1 MKLFMKLYL
10 GMMTLLVLAL
20 LTSSYFI
27 IKTTLDNNIQHEIQV
42 GLNQHNMLLNSF
54 QTNLIIATQNKN
66 ISDDLLNSIS
76 EMTIGSNNLPVI
88 VAMDDKVAFSNTDLP
103 FNADMAEPDMV
114 NYDKI
119 IVNGHVYINY
129 YSCFTKR
136 DVKYT
141 FVTVSEITSVI
152 SDNNSLRRR
161 FLYIY
166 IIVLLGGT
174 VFALVYSLQITKPI
188 KELKD
193 VSEKIAEGDYSAR
206 ITNSSNDEI
215 GELSKVYNVMADTIQ
230 EKIDELEL
238 SAKQKEDFI
247 AAFAHETKT
256 PMTSII
262 GYGDL
267 IYQDKLS
274 DADRIAAAEV
284 ILSEGMRLQALSLKL
299 LDIIT
304 LDKTNILTEE
314 INTKEMS
321 EDIENTIKL
330 KMKDS
335 SINVD
340 LTFEDEYIHVDY
352 DLFKSVIIN
361 LIDNSVKAKADEIKV
376 NGIKRDDSYI
386 IEVKDNGMGI
396 PENELGRVK
405 EAFYMVDKSRSRSQ
419 HGAGLGLALCD
430 RIVKLHNGKLEIE
443 SQEGEGTTVSI
454 ILQL

>member
-1 MKLFMKLYL
+1 
-10 GMMTLLVLAL
+10 
-20 LTSSYFI
+20 
-27 IKTTLDNNIQHEIQV
+27 
-42 GLNQHNMLLNSF
+42 
-54 QTNLIIATQNKN
+54 
-66 ISDDLLNSIS
+66 
-76 EMTIGSNNLPVI
+76 
-88 VAMDDKVAFSNTDLP
+88 
-103 FNADMAEPDMV
+103 
-114 NYDKI
+114 
-119 IVNGHVYINY
+119 
-129 YSCFTKR
+129 
-136 DVKYT
+136 
-141 FVTVSEITSVI
+141 
-152 SDNNSLRRR
+152 
-161 FLYIY
+161 
-166 IIVLLGGT
+166 
-174 VFALVYSLQITKPI
+174 
-188 KELKD
+188 
-193 VSEKIAEGDYSAR
+193 
-206 ITNSSNDEI
+206 
-215 GELSKVYNVMADTIQ
+215 
-230 EKIDELEL
+230 
-238 SAKQKEDFI
+238 
-247 AAFAHETKT
+247 
-256 PMTSII
+256 
-262 GYGDL
+262 
-267 IYQDKLS
+267 
-274 DADRIAAAEV
+274 
-284 ILSEGMRLQALSLKL
+284 MRMQALSLKL

-304 LDKTNILTEE
+304 LDKSNILTEE

-376 NGIKRDDSYI
+376 NGIKRDDSFI